1 MLSVSNVHFS
11 VWSASS
17 ILQSSVI
24 AVEKESDLSSPLLGV
39 VFDGKCPTCFETK
52 HKCPGHWGSIR
63 LAEPMFNISWIQHL
77 LRLLKKHEG
86 KFVWDKHAASLR
98 KDGEIYPAHRL
109 FEIMEDPPVISV
121 LPVPPPHVR
130 PPLFVD
136 GVLKGEND
144 LTYRLQNIIRKNNKL
159 MDLIRCGR
167 PGEVIQQ
174 GRDGLQNAI
183 TGFINHEKLGSS
195 RHVRNKREYAS
206 CSTRIQKKG
215 GRIRYNLMGKRVE
228 FTARCVITPD
238 DGLKLNEIGIPES
251 VANTLTVPVKVTD
264 YNKTELQKLVDSGK
278 FKYVGQ
284 GSSRSSKGVDL
295 EVGFVVERFLKD
307 GDVVLFNRQPSLHKQ
322 SLMAHYVRIL
332 PYDTFRMNVA
342 CTSPYNADFDGDE
355 MNVHVPQTIQARAE
369 AEEIMLVSRNII
381 SAQSNCPVI
390 GLIQDALLGAYLL
403 SGATLTRSQAMQV
416 AQCPCGTSGREIIST
431 VLPKITYERG
441 DVKIIEGVFLE
452 GRLKKKRCW

>member
-355 MNVHVPQTIQARAE
+355 MNVHVPQTIR
-369 AEEIMLVSRNII
+369 SR
-381 SAQSNCPVI
+381 
-390 GLIQDALLGAYLL
+390 
-403 SGATLTRSQAMQV
+403 
-416 AQCPCGTSGREIIST
+416 
-431 VLPKITYERG
+431 RG
-441 DVKIIEGVFLE
+441 
-452 GRLKKKRCW
+452 